1 MCQILELVWN
11 TASYFIKLND
21 SFDGK
26 TQWND
31 TQIDE
36 RSNSL
41 FLTDPNKRR
50 LQVKSN
56 TRL

>member
-26 TQWND
+26 TQWKD

-41 FLTDPNKRR
+41 LLTDTNKRR